1 MSHAK
6 AHNHLVTN
14 TNGKAQPTSATIS
27 ADVLKIAKAGNAQW
41 LKDKPYVE
49 LGIREKT
56 ALGTG
61 TRRAMLTAA
70 WIGYPQGQGRVL
82 AMAIRQVMGLDP
94 NVGGIDFPWLEKA
107 ANMRTITPLA
117 TVRLDPKDGKMRL
130 QVVKATKAAQV
141 KPERKAATGKAATDR
156 TNGPVT
162 VVREADKVREA
173 AMADIAADL
182 SNDAG

>member
-1 MSHAK
+1 M
-6 AHNHLVTN
+6 TN
-14 TNGKAQPTSATIS
+14 TKASAAQSATVIS
-27 ADVLKIAKAGNAQW
+27 SDVLKIAKAGNAAW

-70 WIGYPQGQGRVL
+70 WIGYEQGKGRVL

-107 ANMRTITPLA
+107 ANMRTITPLS

-130 QVVKATKAAQV
+130 QVSQASKPSSHKATTSKPKAT
-141 KPERKAATGKAATDR
+141 PERV
-156 TNGPVT
+156 NGPVT
-162 VVREADKVREA
+162 VVRESDAVRA
-173 AMADIAADL
+173 QAMADIAGEL
-182 SNDAG
+182 SSEQA